1 MAAVTGQAVGA
12 GSARGKKKEV
22 KARDEVMKTIYD
34 MKTGDEVMKTIYDMK
49 TGDEVM
55 KTIYDVKARDE
66 VMKTIYDTDTE
77 DKKTIYDLARNAV
90 TTLVSVTAAA
100 LASAQG
106 DVSKGYRV
114 AGTVGMFIFLKW
126 LMLDAWD
133 GIRELVTGRRREN
146 ERSNHGI

>member
-1 MAAVTGQAVGA
+1 MEG
-12 GSARGKKKEV
+12 
-22 KARDEVMKTIYD
+22 I
-34 MKTGDEVMKTIYDMK
+34 
-49 TGDEVM
+49 
-55 KTIYDVKARDE
+55 KTIYDVK
-66 VMKTIYDTDTE
+66 TE
-77 DKKTIYDLARNAV
+77 DKGMETIYDLARNAV

-146 ERSNHGI
+146 ERSNNGI